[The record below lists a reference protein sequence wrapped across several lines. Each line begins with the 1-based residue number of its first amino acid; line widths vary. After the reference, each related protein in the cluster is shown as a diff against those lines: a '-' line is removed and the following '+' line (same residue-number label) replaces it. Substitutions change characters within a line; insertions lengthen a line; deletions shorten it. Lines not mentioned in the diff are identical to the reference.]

1 MEAQETKRGK
11 AQLKTSSTAEYFAK
25 NLQQVGFS
33 SPTKAVLTTLKEA
46 FDNSLDACEDNDIL
60 PTIRVEVEKQGKG
73 STKNTDLIY
82 ISVQDNGPGIP
93 FKDLPMVF
101 GEYLASSKFGR
112 GRCTRGQQGIGIS
125 AATTWAMQT
134 AAQGVK
140 VTTRVKGQKK
150 AVECRIEIDL
160 KNNKGLMKD
169 RVDIDW
175 EPKHGTRVEFWIDGR
190 VQLNG
195 EAGLLAFL
203 KSNVLVNPHLQLS
216 YKLMEDAE
224 VTVDR
229 VSDKVP
235 HIPDAT
241 APHPHTMKLGE
252 FMGHGKLYGNIPV
265 KEWLQTAF
273 SRMNSAAF
281 EDLIKNQGVPKKIFD
296 YKLNDIKEADFKN
309 LFTAIQ
315 NAELPAPSTG
325 SVLAIGEE
333 GLARSILRLGEID
346 YFSVVSRKPAICD
359 FKPVQVEVAI
369 ARMTSRN
376 DGVNEEDES
385 SEVIRFAN
393 RVPLQFDKSS
403 CAIMKA
409 ITTVN
414 WKVYGLKQSRNAAP
428 TGPYIIAVSVVS
440 PFIKFKNASKE
451 TIDASDELVEEIR
464 RTLMQAGQR
473 LSRHLKKEHKEAML
487 ESKMQHIE
495 QFAPILVEGLV
506 RLTESSQERR
516 ELAHKGLLKI
526 LGREAKDAKDELA
539 EADRKLE
546 AHLTQKKKRLGAAY
560 DIVTAREDEQDE
572 EDSRSEVKAGKKS
585 GKPNT
590 KLKKGVKET
599 VDVIDPEDV
608 KKDAKAHKKPG
619 KPAPVAGVG
628 KAKAELKSTKA
639 KPAPKEI
646 AEAIPVKGQSKAKG
660 KGKGKEK
667 GKAKAKAEAPSSKK
681 VAAAKGK
688 AVPAKKTAP
697 VTVAAAK
704 APQKKAKAAGPK
716 KAETKKSP
724 EASKKPEPK
733 SKAKSTPVKKKAKG
747 KAKAKGKGKAK

>member
-1 MEAQETKRGK
+1 MKRGI

-46 FDNSLDACEDNDIL
+46 FDNSLDACEENGIL

-93 FKDLPMVF
+93 LKELPMVF

-140 VTTRVKGQKK
+140 VTTKTKGQKK
-150 AVECRIEIDL
+150 ATQCRIEIDL

-169 RVDIDW
+169 KVDIDW
-175 EPKHGTRVEFWIDGR
+175 APAHGTRVEFWIDGR

-195 EAGLLAFL
+195 EAGLIAFL
-203 KSNVLVNPHLQLS
+203 KSNVLVNPHLQLQ
-216 YKLMEDAE
+216 YKLMDEE
-224 VTVDR
+224 QVKVDR

-252 FMGHGKLYGNIPV
+252 FMGHGKLYGNIIV

-273 SRMNSAAF
+273 SRMTSHVF
-281 EDLIKNQGVPKKIFD
+281 EDLIKNHKIPKKLFD
-296 YKLNDIKEADFKN
+296 LKMNDIKEVDFKN

-315 NAELPAPSTG
+315 TAELPPPSTG

-333 GLARSILRLGEID
+333 GLARSILRLGDID

-369 ARMTSRN
+369 ARMTSRS

-393 RVPLQFDKSS
+393 RVPLQFDKAS
-403 CAIMKA
+403 CAIMKGV
-409 ITTVN
+409 TSVN
-414 WKVYGLKQSRNAAP
+414 WKVYGLKQARNTP
-428 TGPYIIAVSVVS
+428 PSGPYIIAVSVVS

-473 LSRHLKKEHKEAML
+473 LSRHLRKEHKEAML

-546 AHLTQKKKRLGAAY
+546 AHLTQKRKQLGAAY
-560 DIVTAREDEQDE
+560 DIVMGREDEDE
-572 EDSRSEVKAGKKS
+572 DNSRSEVKAG
-585 GKPNT
+585 GKARKNEKPST
-590 KLKKGVKET
+590 KLKKGVSET
-599 VDVIDPEDV
+599 IDVIVPDKV
-608 KKDAKAHKKPG
+608 KKKAQDHKKPG
-619 KPAPVAGVG
+619 KPAPVAGVTA
-628 KAKAELKSTKA
+628 AKKEIANKKSG
-639 KPAPKEI
+639 PAPK
-646 AEAIPVKGQSKAKG
+646 AVADAIPAKG
-660 KGKGKEK
+660 KGKGKAK
-667 GKAKAKAEAPSSKK
+667 PLAKAKAKAPEK
-681 VAAAKGK
+681 AKGK
-688 AVPAKKTAP
+688 AVKAKDKPKSKTQAAP
-697 VTVAAAK
+697 KKEESKKSKNQTKAVNAAK
-704 APQKKAKAAGPK
+704 PLPQKAEPKAKAKAA
-716 KAETKKSP
+716 
-724 EASKKPEPK
+724 SKKEEPQ
-733 SKAKSTPVKKKAKG
+733 
-747 KAKAKGKGKAK
+747 AKAKVAKNKPSAAKAAPRGKGKAK